1 MGPTDEPL
9 AVGTGREGAGRVTG
23 RLRHPFR
30 PRRVDTAR
38 APRSRR
44 IVTAVAW
51 CALGFFLLLA
61 LVGPLLT
68 TRDPNAQAYE
78 PLLPPFS
85 PGNVLGTDELGRDQL
100 TRLVYGARPLILVSI
115 GSVAVAVILGSLIG
129 FLAGLRGGWIET
141 SLMRVMDAVLAFPV
155 ILLALLIIAVI
166 GTGVGNLIVAISI
179 SQVPVF
185 ARLVRALTVKQV
197 ALEYVLAARAAG
209 FSSFRIVRSEILPNV
224 AGPTIVQAMSTLAVA
239 AGFAS
244 AFSYLG
250 VGVQPPTADWGYM
263 VKSGQQYVFDNWQLA
278 VFPAVTI
285 TLFVIAANFAGD
297 SLRDR
302 FETEDRR

>member
-1 MGPTDEPL
+1 M
-9 AVGTGREGAGRVTG
+9 
-23 RLRHPFR
+23 
-30 PRRVDTAR
+30 
-38 APRSRR
+38 
-44 IVTAVAW
+44 
-51 CALGFFLLLA
+51 A
-61 LVGPLLT
+61 LVGPLLAS
-68 TRDPNAQAYE
+68 RDPNAQAYE
-78 PLLPPFS
+78 PLLPPFGS
-85 PGNVLGTDELGRDQL
+85 DNLLGTDELGRDQL
-100 TRLVYGARPLILVSI
+100 TRLVYGARPLILVTL
-115 GSVAVAVILGSLIG
+115 GSVALAVLVGSLIG

-250 VGVQPPTADWGYM
+250 VGIQPPTADWGYM
-263 VKSGQQYVFDNWQLA
+263 VKAGQQYVFDTWQLA
-278 VFPAVTI
+278 VFPAVMI
-285 TLFVIAANFAGD
+285 TLFVVAANFAGD

-302 FETEDRR
+302 FDTEDRR

>member
-1 MGPTDEPL
+1 
-9 AVGTGREGAGRVTG
+9 VTT
-23 RLRHPFR
+23 L
-30 PRRVDTAR
+30 
-38 APRSRR
+38 
-44 IVTAVAW
+44 AW
-51 CALGFFLLLA
+51 CTLGFFMLLA
-61 LVGPLLT
+61 IVGPLLAM
-68 TRDPNAQAYE
+68 RDPNAQAYE

-85 PGNVLGTDELGRDQL
+85 PSNLLGTDELGRDQL
-100 TRLVYGARPLILVSI
+100 TRLVYGARPLILVTL
-115 GSVAVAVILGSLIG
+115 GSVALAVLVGSLIG

-141 SLMRVMDAVLAFPV
+141 SLMRAMDAVLAFPV

-166 GTGVGNLIVAISI
+166 GTGVGNLIIAISI

-209 FSSFRIVRSEILPNV
+209 FGSFRIVRSEILPNV

-278 VFPAVTI
+278 VFPAVMI
-285 TLFVIAANFAGD
+285 TLFVVAANFAGD